1 VKNQR
6 EDRAEMVYWRYGSP
20 PSALDLARNGVST
33 NVARIVV
40 QVLVR
45 AYLGLFHGVRARDG
59 RRLRHLR
66 GHLVVANHASHLD
79 ALVLLSSFPLRR
91 VNGVRALCAKDYF
104 LRHPWRH
111 WLAFLLA
118 NTIPMA
124 RDRFDRRA
132 LSFCREELRRGANLI
147 VFPEGTRSR
156 DGRMA
161 RFKGGVGLLAL
172 TGGLPVLP
180 AGIDGTYECWPKGR
194 ALPHPGA
201 IRVAF
206 GETVR
211 YAGSGRGK
219 QNWLLVA
226 ADLQRRV
233 GRLVLRA
240 RKESMDHEHAAT
252 DGLEGAGRHVGPAER
267 RRPHRPRARAHV
279 GHDAGLRLPQPPLR
293 QAVGG

>member
-1 VKNQR
+1 MEHQR
-6 EDRAEMVYWRYGSP
+6 EDRAEMMYWQYGPP

-33 NVARIVV
+33 NVARVVV

-59 RRLRHLR
+59 SRLRHLR

-79 ALVLLSSFPLRR
+79 ALVLLSSFPLWR

-132 LSFCREELRRGANLI
+132 MSFCREELRRGANLI

-161 RFKGGVGLLAL
+161 PFKGGVGLLAL
-172 TGGLPVLP
+172 TCGLPVLP
-180 AGIDGTYECWPKGR
+180 AGIDGTYECCPKGR
-194 ALPHPGA
+194 AFPRPGA

-206 GETVR
+206 GEPVR
-211 YAGSGRGK
+211 FGGSRQGK
-219 QNWLLVA
+219 QSWLLVA
-226 ADLQRRV
+226 GDLERRV

-252 DGLEGAGRHVGPAER
+252 DGLEGAGPHGGPPER
-267 RRPHRPRARAHV
+267 RRPHRPRARAYL
-279 GHDAGLRLPQPPLR
+279 GNDAGLRLPQPALR